1 MAGRAIV
8 VGDVWAAVE
17 ELPELSDGMFQ
28 IIRHSPR
35 METLRLRVGYAP
47 ERTTDL
53 AELELR
59 LGSHLDNRLQVPCE
73 LELVTVDDLL
83 SRTSSVAKFP
93 RMVKK

>member
-8 VGDVWAAVE
+8 VSEVWAAVE

-35 METLRLRVGYAP
+35 MDTLRLRVGYAP

-53 AELELR
+53 AR
-59 LGSHLDNRLQVPCE
+59 ARAAARAAPARSAPACPA
-73 LELVTVDDLL
+73 
-83 SRTSSVAKFP
+83 SSSW
-93 RMVKK
+93 

>member
-1 MAGRAIV
+1 
-8 VGDVWAAVE
+8 
-17 ELPELSDGMFQ
+17 
-28 IIRHSPR
+28 

-59 LGSHLDNRLQVPCE
+59 LGSHLDTRLQVPCE

>member
-8 VGDVWAAVE
+8 VSEVWAAVE

-28 IIRHSPR
+28 IIRHSPT

-59 LGSHLDNRLQVPCE
+59 LGSHLDDPAPGPLRAGAGARWTTCSAE
-73 LELVTVDDLL
+73 RRA
-83 SRTSSVAKFP
+83 SRSS
-93 RMVKK
+93 RGW